1 MLLRKVCIDF
11 YENLLGSLMSVGRIS
26 LMKKFLYSSQRRSDS
41 SKEALQRNVIA
52 IEIQESMFSIGDDK
66 APSLYGFTSHSFKK
80 K

>member
-52 IEIQESMFSIGDDK
+52 IEI
-66 APSLYGFTSHSFKK
+66 
-80 K
+80 